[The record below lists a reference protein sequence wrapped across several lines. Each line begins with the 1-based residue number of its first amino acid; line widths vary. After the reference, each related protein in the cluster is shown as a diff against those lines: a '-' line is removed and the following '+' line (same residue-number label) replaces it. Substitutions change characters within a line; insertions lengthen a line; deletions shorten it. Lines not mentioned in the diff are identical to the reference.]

1 MNIQQSYWGS
11 EFLRIKKDSETL
23 LKLDLRWRKFKI
35 VIKAFFYFP
44 LIDCIC
50 FDLYF
55 FTFILIS
62 V

>member
-35 VIKAFFYFP
+35 VIKAF
-44 LIDCIC
+44 
-50 FDLYF
+50 LYLF
-55 FTFILIS
+55 SSNWLYLF
-62 V
+62 